1 MQIILQFYNLSN
13 LAREDNLIKYSV
25 VARVVLW
32 EQREGQP
39 ARLTC
44 GDNDNWPFTGTRTQ
58 RTQRR

>member
-1 MQIILQFYNLSN
+1 MQIIRQIYPLAR

-44 GDNDNWPFTGTRTQ
+44 GDNDN
-58 RTQRR
+58 